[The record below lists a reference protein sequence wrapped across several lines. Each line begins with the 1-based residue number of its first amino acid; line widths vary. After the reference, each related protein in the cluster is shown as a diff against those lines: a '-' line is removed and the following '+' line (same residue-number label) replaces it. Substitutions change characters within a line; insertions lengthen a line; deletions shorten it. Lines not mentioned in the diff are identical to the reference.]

1 MIIGNG
7 LVANAFKQL
16 DSTDELI
23 VFASGVSN
31 SKILSE
37 LDCEREFKLLKSVI
51 ADNKENRLLVY
62 FSTYSIDNESEK
74 GSAYVLHKLHLEDY
88 IAKNAPSYLIIRT
101 SNIVGKSGNS
111 STVFN
116 FLFEKIKSNSAFELW
131 KNAKRNFLDV
141 DHLALMVM
149 ELVKAKS
156 YPGVYYLLNPNDIK
170 VLDLVGMIEIFL
182 NKKAIYTAI
191 EHPKETIAENK
202 ELSGIFFEKL
212 GIEKENRY
220 IDYLIQKYYSN
231 EKIQ

>member
-16 DSTDELI
+16 DSADELI

-62 FSTYSIDNESEK
+62 FSTYSVDNESEK
-74 GSAYVLHKLHLEDY
+74 GSAYVLHKLNIEDF
-88 IAKNAPSYLIIRT
+88 ISKNAPSYLIIRT
-101 SNIVGKSGNS
+101 SNIVGKTRNT

-116 FLFEKIKSNSAFELW
+116 FLFEKIKNNLSFELW
-131 KNAKRNFLDV
+131 INAKRNFLDV

-156 YPGVYYLLNPNDIK
+156 LSGVYYLLNPTDIK
-170 VLDLVGMIEIFL
+170 VPDLVGMIEKFL
-182 NKKAIYTAI
+182 NRKAIYTAI
-191 EHPKETIAENK
+191 EHPNETIAANK
-202 ELSGIFFEKL
+202 ELSSILFEKL
-212 GIEKENRY
+212 GINKEHCY
-220 IDYLIQKYYSN
+220 VDYLIQKYYSN

>member
-7 LVANAFKQL
+7 LVANAFKQI
-16 DSTDELI
+16 DSDDELI

-37 LDCEREFKLLKSVI
+37 LDCEREFKLLKSII

-74 GSAYVLHKLHLEDY
+74 GSAYVMHKLHLEDF
-88 IAKNAPSYLIIRT
+88 ISKNVPYYLIIRT

-116 FLFEKIKSNSAFELW
+116 FLFERIKKGVPFELW
-131 KNAKRNFLDV
+131 QNAKRNFLDV

-149 ELVKAKS
+149 ELVKSKPS
-156 YPGVYYLLNPNDIK
+156 SGVYYLLNPNDIN
-170 VLDLVGMIEIFL
+170 VIDLVGIIEVFL
-182 NKKAIYTAI
+182 DRKAIYNAI
-191 EHPKETIAENK
+191 EHPNETITANK
-202 ELSGIFFEKL
+202 ELSGILFEKL
-212 GIEKENRY
+212 EIDKGKRY